1 MMSTGDEH
9 EVPGGLLRVPKELTP
24 AEVRELIERFRSAV
38 RSGRPHELVQYR
50 GELELRCMPDVEEAA
65 GRAYV
70 AFCRKRYGADG
81 VGWDMLSDL
90 ERETWRDV
98 VKAVLG

>member
-1 MMSTGDEH
+1 MMSSGDEH
-9 EVPGGLLRVPKELTP
+9 EVPGGLLRVPKDLTRE
-24 AEVRELIERFRSAV
+24 EVQEVIERFRDAMS
-38 RSGRPHELVQYR
+38 
-50 GELELRCMPDVEEAA
+50 VEKAA

-98 VKAVLG
+98 VKAVLDAE